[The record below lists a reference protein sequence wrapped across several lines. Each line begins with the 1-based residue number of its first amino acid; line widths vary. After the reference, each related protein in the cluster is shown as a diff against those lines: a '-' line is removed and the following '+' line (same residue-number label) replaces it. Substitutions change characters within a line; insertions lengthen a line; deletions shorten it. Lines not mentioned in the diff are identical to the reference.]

1 MGVTWTMEVISWL
14 IHETSWVFYL
24 TDFINCIQG
33 VLIFL
38 IFIWKPRVKDL
49 LRKKFQKGN
58 DRIATSKNASD
69 EMVASETFNIQLNV
83 MEFDDM

>member
-1 MGVTWTMEVISWL
+1 MGVTWTMEVFSWL

-33 VLIFL
+33 VLIFFL
-38 IFIWKPRVKDL
+38 FVWKPRVKAL
-49 LRKKFQKGN
+49 LRKKFQKQN
-58 DRIATSKNASD
+58 DANASAKNVSD